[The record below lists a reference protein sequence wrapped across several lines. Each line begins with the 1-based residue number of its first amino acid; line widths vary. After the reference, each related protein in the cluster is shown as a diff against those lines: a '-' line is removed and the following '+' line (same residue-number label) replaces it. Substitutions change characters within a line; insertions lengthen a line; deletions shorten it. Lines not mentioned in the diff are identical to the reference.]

1 MKTFPDP
8 SNSDPAYYTHT
19 LVFRGTTTD
28 PRAGGLIQTFSRAVR
43 LRLAIPE
50 SLEELDSL
58 APFHKLSHS
67 LKSLRVYFLFLSRT
81 QILNFVCSFPLLED
95 LTLSGLGLLLGNDDD
110 HRKPQTIVP
119 SSSPTFTGS
128 LDLAI
133 LEGTGSITPRPLDV
147 PNSLHFRKFRWETR
161 DLGGITELVAR
172 CSDTL
177 ECLDIAC
184 NRPVRSF

>member
-1 MKTFPDP
+1 MGYLAIQISGQYMKVVRSGGQIIQGPQLVQGPLDHC
-8 SNSDPAYYTHT
+8 THT

-50 SLEELDSL
+50 RLEELDSL

-67 LKSLRVYFLFLSRT
+67 LKSLHVYFLFLSRT

-119 SSSPTFTGS
+119 SSSPTFCKLG
-128 LDLAI
+128 DL
-133 LEGTGSITPRPLDV
+133 
-147 PNSLHFRKFRWETR
+147 
-161 DLGGITELVAR
+161 
-172 CSDTL
+172 
-177 ECLDIAC
+177 
-184 NRPVRSF
+184 